1 MKVVA
6 YQSCLPI
13 RNKKAEKLES
23 LIKFCT
29 GVSKNGDEAI
39 LHVGNDLVECDVAVI
54 LGWVHEDSKNA
65 PHLAVRK
72 NVIDSQLAQGRR
84 VLAIDSSLFL
94 YKDTDNPRHYL
105 RYSFDG
111 IFPNTGE
118 YCDNSPEPNRWWR
131 VAKHLKMDV
140 KPWRS
145 NGSHILLCLQRN
157 GGWSMGKTNV
167 VDWTAQTIMEL
178 RKYTNRPIVIRPH
191 PGDRNAINYIGAFNR
206 NNGVLKNVSV
216 SQPGM
221 PYVSDLYNCWAVV
234 NHNSSPT
241 VGAAIEGIPIFVTD
255 TIRSQSRDIANTDL
269 SQIENPAMPDRLPW
283 LYRLAMMHWSFNDL
297 DAGFCWQHMRK
308 YV

>member
-131 VAKHLKMDV
+131 VAKHRSLVWTMKGLMAYSNWNLNENHGWGLWYFGLLR
-140 KPWRS
+140 WR
-145 NGSHILLCLQRN
+145 L
-157 GGWSMGKTNV
+157 V
-167 VDWTAQTIMEL
+167 F
-178 RKYTNRPIVIRPH
+178 Y
-191 PGDRNAINYIGAFNR
+191 F
-206 NNGVLKNVSV
+206 
-216 SQPGM
+216 
-221 PYVSDLYNCWAVV
+221 
-234 NHNSSPT
+234 
-241 VGAAIEGIPIFVTD
+241 
-255 TIRSQSRDIANTDL
+255 
-269 SQIENPAMPDRLPW
+269 
-283 LYRLAMMHWSFNDL
+283 
-297 DAGFCWQHMRK
+297 
-308 YV
+308 